1 MQAHTGLAPL
11 GEVLAA
17 RRISVFGHIASI
29 ESDVPVHMALLR
41 HINLSVDR
49 PPGPN

>member
-1 MQAHTGLAPL
+1 L
-11 GEVLAA
+11 
-17 RRISVFGHIASI
+17 RF